1 MNPHHRGGDEI
12 EKFLTWLR
20 VERGR
25 AKAAV
30 QTVRRI
36 LAADTGQ
43 GMKIGIEEIRIA
55 AQLV

>member
-1 MNPHHRGGDEI
+1 MNPHHRAGDEI

-36 LAADTGQ
+36 LAADTAEGHVT
-43 GMKIGIEEIRIA
+43 GG
-55 AQLV
+55 